1 VIENDLYQVNVE
13 FLAQTTS
20 MIRIPFSDFSL
31 TSFGYER
38 EVQRL
43 SDKLQV
49 ESIGFLLTSQS
60 QLRKISEEAV
70 GSTAHHSSSEQHQ
83 ENEDEEEDLD
93 DELVRKSMHFDIDLE
108 ILSITALSYQEDA
121 VRKLNDR
128 KNYLRHNNQQKLAS
142 EKKD

>member
-1 VIENDLYQVNVE
+1 
-13 FLAQTTS
+13 
-20 MIRIPFSDFSL
+20 MIRIPFSDFAL

-70 GSTAHHSSSEQHQ
+70 GSTTHHSSSEQQQ
-83 ENEDEEEDLD
+83 ESEEEEDDLD
-93 DELVRKSMHFDIDLE
+93 DEIVRKSMHFDIDIE
-108 ILSITALSYQEDA
+108 ILSITALTYQEDA
-121 VRKLNDR
+121 LRKLNDR
-128 KNYLRHNNQQKLAS
+128 KNHLRHNSQQQLAS

>member
-1 VIENDLYQVNVE
+1 MYQVNVE
-13 FLAQTTS
+13 FLAQSTS
-20 MIRIPFSDFSL
+20 MIRIPFSDFAL

-60 QLRKISEEAV
+60 QLRKISEEEAV
-70 GSTAHHSSSEQHQ
+70 GSKTNHSSSEQQ
-83 ENEDEEEDLD
+83 ENEEEDDLD
-93 DELVRKSMHFDIDLE
+93 DEKVRKSMHFDIDLE

-128 KNYLRHNNQQKLAS
+128 KNHLRHNSQQQQAS
-142 EKKD
+142 EKKN

>member
-1 VIENDLYQVNVE
+1 MYQVNVE
-13 FLAQTTS
+13 FLAQSTS
-20 MIRIPFSDFSL
+20 MIRIPFSDFAL

-60 QLRKISEEAV
+60 QLRKISEEEAV
-70 GSTAHHSSSEQHQ
+70 GSKTNHSSSEQQ
-83 ENEDEEEDLD
+83 ENEEEDDLD
-93 DELVRKSMHFDIDLE
+93 DEKVRESMHFDIDLE

-128 KNYLRHNNQQKLAS
+128 KNHLRHNSQQQQAS
-142 EKKD
+142 KIKD